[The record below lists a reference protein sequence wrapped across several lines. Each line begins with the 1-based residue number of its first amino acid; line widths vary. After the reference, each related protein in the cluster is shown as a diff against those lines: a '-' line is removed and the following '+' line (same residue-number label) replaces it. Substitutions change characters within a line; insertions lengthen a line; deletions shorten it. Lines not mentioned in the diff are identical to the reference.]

1 MRRQRS
7 TSLVTA
13 LVLAVMLPACTA
25 GRRGVGPA
33 DPMPTGAV
41 AADRPEDT
49 LLVSAQDG
57 LWAVTGSGER
67 HPIAGG
73 QQAALLARL
82 RDGEAVLYRFRWEDG
97 KVPATV
103 LEAERMASG
112 EPVVSRRLEGR
123 FNPVAATGDREVYLA
138 RTVGGS
144 VNDPPERVE
153 LWALDPG
160 TGRLRGPARGGW
172 AKGPHAGFGIP
183 WQIAVAPDGRRLYAL
198 YLNLGV
204 RRPEGPDAKV
214 FVRPID
220 LDALAIGPAL
230 PLPVRDDLESD
241 EGLMVYSIA
250 LSPDGRRLYA
260 ASGGLRQLAV
270 IDTAAWNLERTL
282 AWAPAGDTRAARSA
296 SVGAGLSVLA
306 EVARRLGLAAS
317 VAEAKRALFP
327 GVAMAPD
334 GSALYVVAFREG
346 RPGQL
351 RGDGLWAIDPATGE
365 VCAQWLRGKE
375 VFSVAAGPDGRFVYA
390 VAQDDLTPQAE
401 LRLLAVD
408 TRTGRVTDLWP
419 DATARP
425 WRIEAV
431 LP

>member
-25 GRRGVGPA
+25 GRRGVGPT
-33 DPMPTGAV
+33 DPAPTSAI
-41 AADRPEDT
+41 AAERPEDT
-49 LLVSAQDG
+49 LLVSAEDG

-67 HPIAGG
+67 RPIAGV
-73 QQAALLARL
+73 QPAALVARL
-82 RDGEAVLYRFRWEDG
+82 SDGEAVLYRFRWEDG
-97 KVPATV
+97 NVPTTV
-103 LEAERMASG
+103 LEAERMPSG
-112 EPVVSRRLEGR
+112 EPVVSHRLEGR
-123 FNPVAATGDREVYLA
+123 FNPIAATGDRGVYLA
-138 RTVGGS
+138 KTVGGS
-144 VNDPPERVE
+144 ANDPPERVE

-172 AKGPHAGFGIP
+172 EKGPHAGFGVP
-183 WQIAVAPDGRRLYAL
+183 WQIVVAPDGRRLYAL

-204 RRPEGPDAKV
+204 RRLEGPDAKV
-214 FVRPID
+214 FVRRID
-220 LDALAIGPAL
+220 LDALAIGPDL
-230 PLPVRDDLESD
+230 PLPVPEDLQSD

-250 LSPDGRRLYA
+250 LSPDGRKLYA

-296 SVGAGLSVLA
+296 SVRAGLSVLA

-334 GSALYVVAFREG
+334 GSVLYVVAFREG
-346 RPGQL
+346 RSGQL
-351 RGDGLWAIDPATGE
+351 QGDGLWAIDPATGQ
-365 VCAQWLRGKE
+365 VRAQWLAGKE
-375 VFSVAAGPDGRFVYA
+375 VFSVAAGTDGRFVYA
-390 VAQDDLTPQAE
+390 VAQDGLSPQAE
-401 LRLLAVD
+401 RRLLAVD
-408 TRTGRVTDLWP
+408 TRTGQAVDLWP

-425 WRIEAV
+425 WRIETV